1 MSSAAILHVLADF
14 LFLNISRFDHSS
26 CQQYLQKRKNF
37 SSQMKALANH
47 SHFLEFT
54 HTTSPEKR

>member
-14 LFLNISRFDHSS
+14 LFLNISRG
-26 CQQYLQKRKNF
+26 QQYLQKRKNF